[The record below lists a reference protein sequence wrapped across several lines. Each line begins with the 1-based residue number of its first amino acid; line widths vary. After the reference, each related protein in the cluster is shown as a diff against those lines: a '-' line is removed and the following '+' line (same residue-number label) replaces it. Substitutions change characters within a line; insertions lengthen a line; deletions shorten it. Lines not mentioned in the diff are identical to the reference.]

1 MVHLGDAD
9 ADVGALTTELREVIR
24 RGDLDAHVAALI
36 IATGFRDWRSSPW
49 NEPIRQMLDQPY
61 DPTTRPQDVSIHGVR
76 SFFRG
81 EASGEYQAMVVRE
94 LARKPLP
101 PAVTMRDD
109 DRVLLGIAAGIGAS
123 PPEQRTGLRDVAG
136 VTTGA
141 VRSDVLRFWAAILAD
156 GRVTLSDVDARA
168 ALRLIQ
174 DARLQTHDDRVAL
187 LWLIGRVL
195 DAHWTPDDE
204 ALAELESR
212 RRDLRRSLVGVGTSD
227 LLPLSIAMLIDA
239 AAAAPS
245 ERLMRASVLDLVLAI
260 VDGFTASASVVAHRY
275 AKRAPFLITDEYDVQ
290 DLFRALVLPH
300 LPDCEPEDPT
310 PKHAGKS
317 SRLDFVSKRAQMG
330 FEMKFVRSERHAG
343 EVRGEIL
350 LDEATY
356 HAHPHVHEV
365 VALIYDPNRH
375 ISDAS
380 RPVLERDLSTTVTVG
395 GRTVTYH
402 VRVRG

>member
-1 MVHLGDAD
+1 MVHLAEPDAGVELL
-9 ADVGALTTELREVIR
+9 AVELRQILH
-24 RGDLDAHVAALI
+24 RGDLDAHVAGLI
-36 IATGFRDWRSSPW
+36 IATGFRAWQSSPW
-49 NEPIRQMLDQPY
+49 GEPIRQMLDASY
-61 DPTTRPQDVSIHGVR
+61 DGTARPQDVAIQGVR
-76 SFFRG
+76 SFFAG
-81 EASGEYQAMVVRE
+81 DTPNDYQTLVTRE

-109 DRVLLGIAAGIGAS
+109 DRVLLGIAAGVGIS
-123 PPEQRTGLRDVAG
+123 PPQHRTNLRDVM
-136 VTTGA
+136 GA
-141 VRSDVLRFWAAILAD
+141 PSGSVRSDVLRFWATVVAD
-156 GRVTLSDVDARA
+156 GRVTLSDGDARA
-168 ALRLIQ
+168 ALRLIE
-174 DARLQTHDDRVAL
+174 DAQPLTHDDRVAL

-195 DAHWTPDDE
+195 DSYWTPDD
-204 ALAELESR
+204 AMLADVESR
-212 RRDLRRSLVGVGTSD
+212 RRDMRRSLSGVPSSE
-227 LLPLSIAMLIDA
+227 LLPLSIAMLVDA
-239 AAAAPS
+239 AAAAPA
-245 ERLMRASVLDLVLAI
+245 ERLVRASVLDLVLAI
-260 VDGFTASASVVAHRY
+260 IDGFTASAYVLANRY
-275 AKRAPFLITDEYDVQ
+275 AKRPPFVITDEYDVQ

-300 LPDCEPEDPT
+300 LPDCEPEDPA

-365 VALIYDPNRH
+365 VALIYDPNRY

>member
-24 RGDLDAHVAALI
+24 RGDLDGHVAALI

-49 NEPIRQMLDQPY
+49 DEPIRQMLDQAY
-61 DPTTRPQDVSIHGVR
+61 DATTRPQDVAIHGVR

-109 DRVLLGIAAGIGAS
+109 DRVLLGIAAGIGTS

-136 VTTGA
+136 VTAGS
-141 VRSDVLRFWAAILAD
+141 VRSDVLRLWAAILAD
-156 GRVTLSDVDARA
+156 GRVTLSGVDARA
-168 ALRLIQ
+168 ALRLIH
-174 DARLQTHDDRVAL
+174 DARPLTHDDRVAL

-195 DAHWTPDDE
+195 DSHWTPDDE
-204 ALAELESR
+204 ALAKLEPL
-212 RRDLRRSLVGVGTSD
+212 RRDLRRSLVGVAASE

-239 AAAAPS
+239 SAAAPS

-260 VDGFTASASVVAHRY
+260 VDGFTASASVVANRY

-317 SRLDFVSKRAQMG
+317 SRLDFVSRRAQMG
-330 FEMKFVRSERHAG
+330 FEMKFVRSQRHAG

-375 ISDAS
+375 ISEAS